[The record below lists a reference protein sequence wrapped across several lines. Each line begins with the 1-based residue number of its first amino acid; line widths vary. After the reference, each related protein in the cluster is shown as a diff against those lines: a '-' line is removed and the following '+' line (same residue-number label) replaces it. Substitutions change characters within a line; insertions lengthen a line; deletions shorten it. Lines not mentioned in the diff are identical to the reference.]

1 MTARRNCAAAILAA
15 TLILIEAPAP
25 AHARPAEATRPQ
37 PLATAASTSQAGT
50 AQARPTYAGLRLG
63 DVLRDLN
70 RQGLRIVF
78 STRLVGTALTV
89 TSEPPGPTL
98 REVLDQVLA
107 PHGLLARPGPRGTL
121 VVARAPRRTNGPTPA
136 VVRTGTL
143 RGLVVDADTGVPLP
157 QVLVVTGAPE
167 QRVTT
172 GEDGRFELS
181 GVAPGRHVVYVS
193 LVGYVLARPDVE
205 VTANGVAELV
215 VPLAPG
221 TGAYTE
227 ALTVRGTEQAPQS
240 AAPVEFRIRSAE
252 LQELRGV
259 LADDPFRAIQSMPG
273 VATGDDFRAEFSVRG
288 SEFRQMGFA
297 VDGIASPWLVHGAR
311 GVDDTATVA
320 MVNADVIDE
329 VSLTSGAGPQVFGN
343 RTGAWVQSAI
353 REGSRDA
360 FRMTGSLSFTGASA
374 VVEGPLGKSR
384 RGSWLLTGRQSYIDW
399 LIRRIDT
406 QAETT
411 FGFTDAQAKL
421 SYDVSPRHQVQLLAI
436 GGRSRFDER
445 DGTPSPNGLNEGTA
459 RTGLVLASWRATIGE
474 RTIATWRNA
483 WSGVRYRNMSDFSQE
498 LSKGVEWLATS
509 RLDASFAASPRLTLD
524 GGASLDVDWATF
536 RRQFYASAT
545 PTPVLRT
552 WTTWQRDRAR
562 TGAYGRARWQ
572 TNATVAVDAGV
583 RADHDHALDR
593 TTGSPWV
600 LARWSPSTRWS
611 LGGGAGMVAQAPDL
625 GMFSPDGTASPTHE
639 ERARYADVSAEFS
652 AWPEVRVKASV
663 YARTEAD
670 ALRLDTPMP
679 RLVNGVPFAPFAS
692 SLWLNATRAESRGVE
707 VVVRRLA
714 STGLVGWV
722 SYAYGSTRH
731 TDLETGERYWAD
743 FDQRHLLNVHTTYR
757 IGTRTTAGAKFRYG
771 SNMPVLGYFAGDTSG
786 LLALGATRNAVRLPT
801 YARLDLR
808 LNRTYNYDR
817 RRLTLFAEVL
827 NALGRENVG
836 RTDGSVRTNGQVNGF
851 VETLLPRLPSVGIRV
866 EF

>member
-1 MTARRNCAAAILAA
+1 MMAPARVATALLAAVLAPAACQSALARPLEAPRAQAPAAASARRSYVG
-15 TLILIEAPAP
+15 
-25 AHARPAEATRPQ
+25 RP
-37 PLATAASTSQAGT
+37 LS
-50 AQARPTYAGLRLG
+50 

-78 STRLVGTALTV
+78 STRLVARSLRV
-89 TSEPPGPTL
+89 TSEPAGPTP
-98 REVLDQVLA
+98 RDVLDQVLA
-107 PHGLLARPGPRGTL
+107 PHGLLAQPGPQGTL
-121 VVARAPRRTNGPTPA
+121 VVARAPRRANGA
-136 VVRTGTL
+136 ASAAARTGTL
-143 RGLVVDADTGVPLP
+143 RGLVVDADTRAPLAE
-157 QVLVVTGAPE
+157 VLVVTGSPE

-172 GEDGRFELS
+172 GADGRFEVS
-181 GVAPGRHVVYVS
+181 GVSPGRQVVYVS

-205 VTANGVAELV
+205 ITANGTAELV

-227 ALTVRGTEQAPQS
+227 ALTVRGTDQAAAS
-240 AAPVEFRIRSAE
+240 LAPVEFRIRSAE

-320 MVNADVIDE
+320 MINADVIDDI
-329 VSLTSGAGPQVFGN
+329 SLTSGAGPQVFGN

-360 FRMTGSLSFTGASA
+360 FRTTGSLSFTGASA
-374 VVEGPLGKSR
+374 VLEGPLGRSR

-421 SYDVSPRHQVQLLAI
+421 AYDLSPRHQLQLLAI
-436 GGRSRFDER
+436 AGRSRFDER

-459 RTGLVLASWRATIGE
+459 RTGLVLASWRGTLGA
-474 RTIATWRNA
+474 RTVATWRNA
-483 WSGVRYRNMSDFSQE
+483 WSGVRYRNLSDFSQE
-498 LSKGVEWLATS
+498 LSRGIEWLATS

-524 GGASLDVDWATF
+524 GGASLEVDWATF
-536 RRQFYASAT
+536 RRQFYAGAT
-545 PTPVLRT
+545 PTPALRS
-552 WTTWQRDRAR
+552 WTTWQRDRVR

-572 TNATVAVDAGV
+572 PTATVAVDGGV
-583 RADHDHALDR
+583 RTDRDHALGR

-600 LARWSPSTRWS
+600 LARWSPSTRWTF
-611 LGGGAGMVAQAPDL
+611 GGGAGLASQAPDL
-625 GMFSPDGTASPTHE
+625 GMFSPPGTASPTHE
-639 ERARYADVSAEFS
+639 ERARYADLSAEFGIT
-652 AWPEVRVKASV
+652 PDVRVKAAV
-663 YARTEAD
+663 YARAEED
-670 ALRLDTPMP
+670 ALRLDTTLP
-679 RLVNGVPFAPFAS
+679 RLVDAVPSAPVAS
-692 SLWLNATRAESRGVE
+692 GLWLNATRARSRGVE
-707 VVVRRLA
+707 VVVRRLG
-714 STGLVGWV
+714 SSGLVGWV

-731 TDLETGERYWAD
+731 TDLASGERYWAD
-743 FDQRHLLNVHTTYR
+743 FDQRHLLNVHATYR
-757 IGTRTTAGAKFRYG
+757 IGTRTAAGAKLRVG
-771 SNMPVLGYFAGDTSG
+771 SNMPVLGYFDGTAADGG
-786 LLALGATRNAVRLPT
+786 LALGASRNAVRLPV

-808 LNRTYNYDR
+808 LNRTYHYDR

-836 RTDGSVRTNGQVNGF
+836 RTDGSIRTTGQVSGF
-851 VETLLPRLPSVGIRV
+851 VETLLPRLPSIGIRV